1 MSDEIQP
8 LLLRVGEV
16 CSSLGM
22 SRSAVY
28 REIHNGNLNA
38 LKIGK
43 SIRISNEELARYV
56 ASIPF
61 LAVSKLGGTEL
72 ITPAFARA
80 MTQSQSA
87 QK

>member
-38 LKIGK
+38 YKIGK
-43 SIRISNEELARYV
+43 SVRISQEEVSRYISNLRV
-56 ASIPF
+56 
-61 LAVSKLGGTEL
+61 LVT
-72 ITPAFARA
+72 
-80 MTQSQSA
+80 TQ
-87 QK
+87 K